1 MRLGNVNAVMRKE
14 FLHLIRD
21 ARSLILA
28 FAIPLMLIIL
38 FGYALSLDVDDVRT
52 VVVDYDRTDASRD
65 FIGSLDSSPYFRVT
79 GHPDSADGAVSHLD
93 QGSATLAVVIPA
105 GFAAD
110 LRGDRP
116 SPVQVLLD
124 GSDPN
129 FANIARG
136 YITSFVERYNRNL
149 LLKFLD
155 RNGMQPVN
163 PPVDARVRVWFNEDL
178 ESRKFIVPGIIAII
192 IMIAG
197 AMLTSL
203 VIAREFEN
211 GTMETI
217 KSLPITALEFII
229 GKAVPYFFITL
240 IDVLTSVLLGQ
251 VLFGVVMKMSFL
263 FMILASSLYIM
274 VALALGLFIS
284 SVLKSQLMANQGAV
298 LITYLPSF
306 LLSDFVFPI
315 TNMPVVLQAVTYVVP
330 ARYYMHILFG
340 IYLKDLGFMHLWHD
354 FAVLAAM
361 LVVLSLATARIL
373 MKEGL

>member
-1 MRLGNVNAVMRKE
+1 
-14 FLHLIRD
+14 
-21 ARSLILA
+21 
-28 FAIPLMLIIL
+28 
-38 FGYALSLDVDDVRT
+38 
-52 VVVDYDRTDASRD
+52 
-65 FIGSLDSSPYFRVT
+65 
-79 GHPDSADGAVSHLD
+79 
-93 QGSATLAVVIPA
+93 
-105 GFAAD
+105 
-110 LRGDRP
+110 
-116 SPVQVLLD
+116 
-124 GSDPN
+124 
-129 FANIARG
+129 
-136 YITSFVERYNRNL
+136 
-149 LLKFLD
+149 
-155 RNGMQPVN
+155 
-163 PPVDARVRVWFNEDL
+163 
-178 ESRKFIVPGIIAII
+178 
-192 IMIAG
+192 
-197 AMLTSL
+197 
-203 VIAREFEN
+203 
-211 GTMETI
+211 
-217 KSLPITALEFII
+217 
-229 GKAVPYFFITL
+229 
-240 IDVLTSVLLGQ
+240 VLLGQ

>member
-14 FLHLIRD
+14 FLHLVRD

-65 FIGSLDSSPYFRVT
+65 FIRSLDSSPYFRVT
-79 GHPDSADGAVSHLD
+79 GYPGSADEAGDHLD
-93 QGSATLAVVIPA
+93 HGRATLAVVIPA

-136 YITSFVERYNRNL
+136 YITSFIERYNRDL
-149 LLKFLD
+149 LLRFFD
-155 RNGMQPVN
+155 RNGMKPVK
-163 PPVDARVRVWFNEDL
+163 PPVDARIRVWFNEDL

-217 KSLPITALEFII
+217 KSLPVTALEFIL
-229 GKAVPYFFITL
+229 GKAIPYFFIAL

-284 SVLKSQLMANQGAV
+284 SAVKSQLLANQGAI

-306 LLSDFVFPI
+306 LLSNFVFPI
-315 TNMPVVLQAVTYVVP
+315 NNMPVALQAITYVVP
-330 ARYYMHILFG
+330 ARYYIEIMNG
-340 IYLKDLGFMHLWHD
+340 IYLKNLGFIHLWHD

-361 LVVLSLATARIL
+361 FVLLSLANVRIL
-373 MKEGL
+373 VKEGL